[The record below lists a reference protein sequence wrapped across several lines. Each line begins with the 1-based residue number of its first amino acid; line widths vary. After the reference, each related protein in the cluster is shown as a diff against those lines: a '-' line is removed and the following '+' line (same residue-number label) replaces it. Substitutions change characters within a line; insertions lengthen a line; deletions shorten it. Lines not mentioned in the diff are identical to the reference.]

1 MYAKTKLGLGSHRAR
16 LGFMAAICL
25 PTLIIGGG
33 CKSSMPTVPTPSMPS
48 WTKPNWGAFGFKREP
63 SADTLAGMGPT
74 TTYPVSPS
82 AGATPAPIES
92 VAASPA
98 GVKPQ
103 TAGQVA
109 GIAPA
114 ETSLAATNTQP
125 TGGTNPAAAMANGYA
140 GPKPSYAT
148 SPPAISGG
156 QQPGGSLASQSPVGS
171 TPPMSVSGLP
181 ASPTPSGAPSASS
194 YAAMGYPLPGSQP
207 AGLPASPPSGNF
219 APPST
224 SLSQLPRGLMSGSAV
239 PPMSAVAVPAP
250 SGGLAS
256 SSPPVA
262 TPPSLNTDFAM
273 PSSAVAASATSSAGF
288 TMPGVPTS
296 TPPAATSAKPEALTA
311 TAAPPARDTKTV
323 TTGYTPGSTMGATSY
338 PGFQDPNTGGAD
350 TFYR

>member
-1 MYAKTKLGLGSHRAR
+1 MYGKTKLGSGSHRAR

-25 PTLIIGGG
+25 PSLIIGAG
-33 CKSSMPTVPTPSMPS
+33 CKSSMPTVAMPS
-48 WTKPNWGAFGFKREP
+48 RPSWAKPNWGAFGFNREP

-103 TAGQVA
+103 TTGQVA

-114 ETSLAATNTQP
+114 ATSLAATNTQP
-125 TGGTNPAAAMANGYA
+125 SATTNSAAAQANGYA

-148 SPPAISGG
+148 SQPTNPGG
-156 QQPGGSLASQSPVGS
+156 QQPSGYLAGQSPVAS
-171 TPPMSVSGLP
+171 PAPRSVSGLP
-181 ASPTPSGAPSASS
+181 ASPTPTGAPSASN

-219 APPST
+219 TPPST
-224 SLSQLPRGLMSGSAV
+224 SLSQLPPGLMSGSAV
-239 PPMSAVAVPAP
+239 PPISAAAEPPPA
-250 SGGLAS
+250 GGLATV
-256 SSPPVA
+256 SPSVSA
-262 TPPSLNTDFAM
+262 PPSLNADFAM
-273 PSSAVAASATSSAGF
+273 PGSATAASATSSAGF
-288 TMPGVPTS
+288 TMPGVPTT
-296 TPPAATSAKPEALTA
+296 TPPPTTSAKPDALTA
-311 TAAPPARDTKTV
+311 TVTPPRDTKTV

-338 PGFQDPNTGGAD
+338 PGIQDASTGGAD